1 MDFQKVKAS
10 GDEQTGVDILR
21 RALEAPIRIIA
32 ENSGAEGAVVLDNVG
47 KGKGNYGFDAM
58 AEKYGDMLELGI
70 IDPAKVTRAAVE
82 NAVSVAGM
90 ILTTE
95 SLITEK
101 PMPEAPM
108 PGGMPGGG
116 MDF

>member
-1 MDFQKVKAS
+1 MVLNTVREGS
-10 GDEQTGVDILR
+10 G
-21 RALEAPIRIIA
+21 
-32 ENSGAEGAVVLDNVG
+32 NF
-47 KGKGNYGFDAM
+47 GFDAR
-58 AEKYGDMLELGI
+58 AEKYGDMLEFGI
-70 IDPAKVTRAAVE
+70 VDPAKVTRAAVE

-101 PMPEAPM
+101 PMPEAPI
-108 PGGMPGGG
+108 PRGMPGGG